1 MPETDS
7 YEDLN
12 EKSLE
17 IILNFKPDEKF
28 NKQSADEL
36 LKLKNDIKKAIAL
49 LGKEEQ
55 EVIELKYF
63 QGLST
68 DKIAKVLNKSN
79 EEIARIL
86 QKSIEVIKSKIK
98 SGSLE
103 SKAKSN
109 VVDFTQPKPT
119 QPKLNSSESI
129 APLKGNRVFPLL
141 ISLFSITVFILV
153 FTGSYFFLQK
163 TVFNEMPLLSQIT
176 AGTNNFIEEQ
186 VKNNEIV
193 NKVLPIANKK
203 NNAATN
209 SNNINIS
216 GSTSLLALSRRWEN
230 AFSIEYPQ
238 YHLSLLPSDSNKG
251 IKSLIEGKI
260 DIANSSRPVG
270 YLDQKKAAELGKEL
284 VEQRVALDALI
295 IIVNKT
301 NPVDELSLEDLE
313 GIFSGEIKNWQSISG
328 LAKPV
333 VPLIREEGS
342 GTNDFVLN
350 RVLESGKFSFSA
362 ISKKSN
368 QEIFQHIVDNEGAIS
383 FINSNNY
390 PWDNEKIKYL
400 KIKNYSNS
408 VSVSPF
414 NGKKLN
420 EQAIRYG
427 DYPLAHYLYVVI
439 LSDAPVK
446 VKDFVEWVLTP
457 KGQEIVK
464 YSGLIPVFQNAN

>member
-1 MPETDS
+1 MPEIDS

-63 QGLST
+63 QNLSI
-68 DKIAKVLNKSN
+68 DKIAKMLNKPN
-79 EEIARIL
+79 EEVARVL
-86 QKSIEVIKSKIK
+86 QKSIEVIKGKIK
-98 SGSLE
+98 SGALE

-109 VVDFTQPKPT
+109 VVDFSQPKPV
-119 QPKLNSSESI
+119 QQKLNSTERIDIKRAKES
-129 APLKGNRVFPLL
+129 FSLL
-141 ISLFSITVFILV
+141 IILFSMTVFILI
-153 FTGSYFFLQK
+153 FAGSYYFLQK
-163 TVFNEMPLLSQIT
+163 TVFNEMPLLSQI
-176 AGTNNFIEEQ
+176 ANDTNNFIGEQ
-186 VKNNEIV
+186 VKNNQII
-193 NKVLPIANKK
+193 NKVIPVKK
-203 NNAATN
+203 NDAAIN

-238 YHLSLLPSDSNKG
+238 YHLSLVPSDSDRG
-251 IKSLIEGKI
+251 IKSLIKGEI

-270 YLDQKKAAELGKEL
+270 YLDKKKAVELDEEL

-295 IIVNKT
+295 IIVNKV
-301 NPVDELSLEDLE
+301 NPLDELSLEDLE
-313 GIFSGEIKNWQSISG
+313 GIFSGEIKNWQSLSG
-328 LAKPV
+328 LTKSI

-350 RVLESGKFSFSA
+350 RILESGRFSSSA
-362 ISKKSN
+362 VRKKSS
-368 QEIFQHIVDNEGAIS
+368 QEIFQYIEDNEGAIS

-408 VSVSPF
+408 VSVSPY

-427 DYPLAHYLYVVI
+427 DYPLAHYLYVVT
-439 LSDAPVK
+439 LSDAPK
-446 VKDFVEWVLTP
+446 KAKDFVEWVLTP
-457 KGQEIVK
+457 KGQEIVR
-464 YSGLIPVFQNAN
+464 YSGLISVFQNEN

>member
-1 MPETDS
+1 MPEIDS

-28 NKQSADEL
+28 NKQSANEL

-63 QGLST
+63 QNLSA

-86 QKSIEVIKSKIK
+86 QKSIEIIKSKVK

-103 SKAKSN
+103 SKVKSN
-109 VVDFTQPKPT
+109 VVDFTQPKPV
-119 QPKLNSSESI
+119 QQKLNTTESI
-129 APLKGNRVFPLL
+129 GMNRGKESFSLL
-141 ISLFSITVFILV
+141 IILFFTTVFVLI
-153 FTGSYFFLQK
+153 FTGSYFFLKK
-163 TVFNEMPLLSQIT
+163 TVFNEMPLLSQI
-176 AGTNNFIEEQ
+176 ANDTNNFIEEQ
-186 VKNNEIV
+186 VKNNQIV
-193 NKVLPIANKK
+193 SKVIPAKK
-203 NNAATN
+203 NNAAID

-238 YHLSLLPSDSNKG
+238 YHLSLFPSDSNKG

-270 YLDQKKAAELGKEL
+270 YSDQKKAAEFGKEL

-295 IIVNKT
+295 IIVNKAS
-301 NPVDELSLEDLE
+301 PLDELSLEDLE
-313 GIFSGEIKNWQSISG
+313 GIFSGEIKNWQSLSG
-328 LAKPV
+328 LTKPII
-333 VPLIREEGS
+333 PLIREEGS

-350 RVLESGKFSFSA
+350 RVLENGRFLSSA
-362 ISKKSN
+362 IVKKSN
-368 QEIFQHIVDNEGAIS
+368 QEIFQYIADNEGAIG
-383 FINSNNY
+383 FINSSNY

-400 KIKNYSNS
+400 KVKNYSNS
-408 VSVSPF
+408 VSISPY

-427 DYPLAHYLYVVI
+427 DYPLAH
-439 LSDAPVK
+439 
-446 VKDFVEWVLTP
+446 
-457 KGQEIVK
+457 
-464 YSGLIPVFQNAN
+464 